1 MHIFGKLV
9 GFAAVSSAILMP
21 SVAFAATQAGIAAGV
36 SGSVAVSEGDR
47 ESKQAVVSG
56 MDMLLG
62 DKLESA
68 DASRMQILL
77 LDETVFTVGPNSQL
91 VIDEFVYDP
100 NTDTGKLTANFTR
113 GVLRYVSGK
122 VASANPTN
130 VTIKTRTATIG

>member
-1 MHIFGKLV
+1 
-9 GFAAVSSAILMP
+9 
-21 SVAFAATQAGIAAGV
+21 
-36 SGSVAVSEGDR
+36 
-47 ESKQAVVSG
+47 

-100 NTDTGKLTANFTR
+100 NTDTGKLTANFD
-113 GVLRYVSGK
+113 
-122 VASANPTN
+122 
-130 VTIKTRTATIG
+130 RTADASGDPRLRCRKCHRWHEDCRRNGCKTNQFPENVHFNYPDKAPNLSFVVRFLRKRQVHKGNNLN